1 MDEPV
6 AVVLEGDFHRDIR
19 GAVVCLSG
27 RPALV
32 DPAVAQEYMQ
42 GFASLQCGNVGD
54 ITAGKEPVDYVD
66 YPYIEWYSAVNG
78 RVVLELEP
86 EQMRIVGVP
95 LDWRK
100 EEPTDV
106 NASHEK
112 CLQFIAGVARA
123 IDAEEQ

>member
-1 MDEPV
+1 
-6 AVVLEGDFHRDIR
+6 
-19 GAVVCLSG
+19 
-27 RPALV
+27 
-32 DPAVAQEYMQ
+32 
-42 GFASLQCGNVGD
+42 
-54 ITAGKEPVDYVD
+54 VD